1 MTLRSSDL
9 QSDRDLDSLRNSC
22 NVLIRGLHFHVTTV
36 EYFEINLVINAI
48 SAQSDIA
55 NRYSAKIDQPNL
67 LIFGP
72 YWLKTLFFNK

>member
-1 MTLRSSDL
+1 MIGLGSDEKECN
-9 QSDRDLDSLRNSC
+9 SRN
-22 NVLIRGLHFHVTTV
+22 I
-36 EYFEINLVINAI
+36 VIT
-48 SAQSDIA
+48 AQSDIA